1 MSKCG
6 LCGEDFGS
14 GSHQILECRAKRV
27 VPKNLYD
34 RMCVWMANEENPED
48 FYESFET
55 GVAPDV
61 ELPSMEDIKLQA
73 EVYQKEEAFDIMYEL
88 HNIYNGTEHK

>member
-6 LCGEDFGS
+6 LCGEDFGGGTHS
-14 GSHQILECRAKRV
+14 VLKCRAEKV
-27 VPKNLYD
+27 IPKSIYD
-34 RMCVWMANEENPED
+34 RACVWMANEENPED

>member
-14 GSHQILECRAKRV
+14 GSHMVMECRANMI
-27 VPKNLYD
+27 PKNLYD

-48 FYESFET
+48 FYESFEGQDT
-55 GVAPDV
+55 GILSVQEA
-61 ELPSMEDIKLQA
+61 A
-73 EVYQKEEAFDIMYEL
+73 EVEQIEEAMDIMYEL
-88 HNIYNGTEHK
+88 TQIYQKRK

>member
-6 LCGEDFGS
+6 YCGFEGNI
-14 GSHQILECRAKRV
+14 GEHTILECRAKSI
-27 VPKNLYD
+27 PKNLYE
-34 RMCVWMANEENPED
+34 RMCAWMANEDNPQD
-48 FYESFET
+48 FYEEFERSFDHYASDSLRQQKIEE
-55 GVAPDV
+55 A
-61 ELPSMEDIKLQA
+61 A

>member
-14 GSHQILECRAKRV
+14 GSHSVLKCRANMI
-27 VPKNLYD
+27 PKNLYE

-48 FYESFET
+48 FYESFE
-55 GVAPDV
+55 G
-61 ELPSMEDIKLQA
+61 ELGILSIEEAA
-73 EVYQKEEAFDIMYEL
+73 EVEQKEEAMDIMYEL
-88 HNIYNGTEHK
+88 TQIYQKGE

>member
-27 VPKNLYD
+27 IPKSIYD
-34 RMCVWMANEENPED
+34 RMCVWMANEESPEE
-48 FYESFET
+48 FYESFEGQDT
-55 GVAPDV
+55 GILSVQ
-61 ELPSMEDIKLQA
+61 EHA
-73 EVYQKEEAFDIMYEL
+73 EVDQKEEAMDIMYEL
-88 HNIYNGTEHK
+88 SQIYQRGDK